1 MAAELKCYL
10 KIGHN
15 NTKRKIL
22 MNILI
27 VDDSRAMRMI
37 VKKTLRDAGYEDHDY
52 AEAED
57 GLKALES
64 VREDKPD
71 LILCDW
77 NMPNMNG
84 PEFLE
89 ALNVEGLKVP
99 FGFVTTEATSEMR
112 SRAIDAGANFLI
124 AKPFTADSFSAEL
137 DKYIV

>member
-1 MAAELKCYL
+1 
-10 KIGHN
+10 
-15 NTKRKIL
+15 

-52 AEAED
+52 VEAAD
-57 GLKALES
+57 GQLALDS

-89 ALNVEGLKVP
+89 ALNAEGLKVP
-99 FGFVTTEATSEMR
+99 FGFVTTEATTEMR
-112 SRAIDAGANFLI
+112 NRATEAGANFLI